1 MSCPANV
8 AANVAANE
16 AMAIRMAA
24 TLACIVMDCTGS
36 MGRWIDAARDTV
48 LQAVDDIRRGQ
59 QPSRLRLAFVG
70 YRDIGEPARFVIHNF
85 TNDIEKVQ
93 QLIRDTMAND
103 AAEDVAGA
111 LAHVSELNWGAESKL
126 IVFCAW
132 AHLSRAH
139 AF

>member
-16 AMAIRMAA
+16 AMAIRMDI
-24 TLACIVMDCTGS
+24 CIVMDCTGS

-93 QLIRDTMAND
+93 QLIRDTMGND